1 MKPIISILF
10 ALLLVTGTMCGPITK
25 ETFHFQT
32 QNTAHC
38 LSKDPE
44 LILDMY
50 QILPGGNEKD
60 LSNQAM
66 IIYEATKDL
75 IPHYKVCFCQDYG
88 VNCKILDGANL

>member
-1 MKPIISILF
+1 MKLIVSV
-10 ALLLVTGTMCGPITK
+10 LLGLLMVTGTKCGPITM

-32 QNTAHC
+32 QDTAHC

-66 IIYEATKDL
+66 IIY
-75 IPHYKVCFCQDYG
+75 VSS
-88 VNCKILDGANL
+88 